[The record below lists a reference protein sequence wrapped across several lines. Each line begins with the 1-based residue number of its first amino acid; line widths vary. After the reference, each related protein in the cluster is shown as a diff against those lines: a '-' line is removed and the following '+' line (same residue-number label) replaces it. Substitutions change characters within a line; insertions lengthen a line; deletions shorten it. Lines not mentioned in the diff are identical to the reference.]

1 LDEIKA
7 LLDSGVDTN
16 INISSSDSIL
26 MSACSNGS
34 LVIKKRVDKNE

>member
-7 LLDSGVDTN
+7 LLDSGVDAN

-26 MSACSNGS
+26 MSACRNGN
-34 LVIKKRVDKNE
+34 LVIKKRANKNE